1 MFDDDSFS
9 RSKNYFQMQQVCRMF
24 GTSIEETMRDIEEF
38 KAKVLS
44 WVKHDYSWRYD
55 RPEGFEHEFKGLS
68 TEWDKYTTGQIT
80 KLKVVLELVQKKRE
94 EVESLR
100 DGLFSASSVRE
111 AARST
116 QMARTS
122 ILQNRYIFV
131 FTVTTVIYLPLSF
144 VTSIFGMHLFD
155 TTDPGVVAARSKF
168 FITIIVLSVA
178 TYATAFV
185 AYWLVKSHKDDSP
198 AETISEAKV
207 PQDEGAN
214 EKVSGRGEKASLAS
228 ILKPRNHASL
238 RALGLRNAES
248 KKAVVSDHA
257 QV

>member
-1 MFDDDSFS
+1 MTQADWLQFSALFDDSGSKRLMFDDDSFS

-100 DGLFSASSVRE
+100 DGV
-111 AARST
+111 
-116 QMARTS
+116 S
-122 ILQNRYIFV
+122 INI
-131 FTVTTVIYLPLSF
+131 SF
-144 VTSIFGMHLFD
+144 MPS
-155 TTDPGVVAARSKF
+155 
-168 FITIIVLSVA
+168 
-178 TYATAFV
+178 
-185 AYWLVKSHKDDSP
+185 
-198 AETISEAKV
+198 
-207 PQDEGAN
+207 
-214 EKVSGRGEKASLAS
+214 
-228 ILKPRNHASL
+228 
-238 RALGLRNAES
+238 
-248 KKAVVSDHA
+248 
-257 QV
+257 